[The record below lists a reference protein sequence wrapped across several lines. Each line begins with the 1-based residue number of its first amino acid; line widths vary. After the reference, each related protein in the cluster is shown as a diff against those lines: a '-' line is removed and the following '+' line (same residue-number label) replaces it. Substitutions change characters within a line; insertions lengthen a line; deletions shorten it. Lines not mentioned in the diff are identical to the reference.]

1 MSSWLSKLTNCISK
15 IKKYSRPIC
24 MGLIKSRLKT
34 VAIRVVTGAGI
45 AALGLSAAAAATAV
59 IGVAAT
65 VGAVVGVGLQY
76 IKAWQEGRTAD
87 WKELVVAGV
96 ISAGSVLVAEFIVP
110 EIFSSVPEEVTNL
123 LTPGDLSTMRDIF
136 SLAA

>member
-15 IKKYSRPIC
+15 IKKYSIPIC

-45 AALGLSAAAAATAV
+45 ASLGLSAAAAATAV

-76 IKAWQEGRTAD
+76 I
-87 WKELVVAGV
+87 
-96 ISAGSVLVAEFIVP
+96 
-110 EIFSSVPEEVTNL
+110 
-123 LTPGDLSTMRDIF
+123 
-136 SLAA
+136 